1 MRNFKSIIFD
11 LDGTLLD
18 SSLGIFNSVRYAEK
32 MMGLEKISDSR
43 LKEFVGPPPKKM
55 YAKVYNLS
63 EEKAL
68 KCAGYHREYSKNYG
82 AYESNKYE
90 GLVTLLETLQGKNYK
105 LSVATLK
112 SQKIAENVLEYHGIK
127 KYFDAIIGM
136 DDKESLTK
144 ARTIELAM
152 ESVGVLEKEKTLMVG
167 DSLYDLDGAKECGIK
182 FVAAL
187 YGFGFDKEVQD
198 ENVYACINKISELL
212 QILS

>member
-43 LKEFVGPPPKKM
+43 LKQFVGPPPKKM
-55 YAKVYNLS
+55 YAAVYNLN
-63 EEKAL
+63 EEDAL
-68 KCAGYHREYSKNYG
+68 KCAKYHREYGRNYG
-82 AYESNKYE
+82 ACESTKYE
-90 GLVTLLETLQGKNYK
+90 GLVALLETLKSKNYK

-112 SQKIAENVLEYHGIK
+112 SQNIAESVLEYHGIK
-127 KYFDAIIGM
+127 KYFDAVIGM
-136 DDKESLTK
+136 DAKESLTK
-144 ARTIELAM
+144 AKTIEMAM

-167 DSLYDLDGAKECGIK
+167 DSQYDLDGAKECGVK

-187 YGFGFDKEVQD
+187 YGFGFDKEVVG

-212 QILS
+212 KILS